1 MSRWVLYHLFG
12 KHISKFP
19 EVNWV
24 FNLPFTVNPTLCTLL
39 VDFVYDKNCK
49 GFYMENWL
57 MPILPW
63 SIEYSTIVY
72 EVVHQIYFEIRYN
85 VDTLSI
91 IYFDTP
97 RRLVVSASLHF
108 MSSFYFVLSKGL
120 TVEMLHDKVDWKET
134 CAWWYACFPP
144 CACVSFT
151 ATTTGF
157 RKRSSLACC

>member
-1 MSRWVLYHLFG
+1 MSRWLLQNLFVQ
-12 KHISKFP
+12 HISKCP

-24 FNLPFTVNPTLCTLL
+24 LNFLFTFKPTLCTLL
-39 VDFVYDKNCK
+39 VYAVCDNNCK
-49 GFYMENWL
+49 VFCMEHL
-57 MPILPW
+57 LIPILPW
-63 SIEYSTIVY
+63 SIEYYTIVY